1 MKVTW
6 SKKAL
11 SDYHS
16 IIDYLILEWSENS
29 AEKFIDQVYF
39 KIQLLKNHPDAFE
52 KTDFKNIH
60 RIIITKQITLFF
72 RISKSEVYLLRFW
85 NNYQNP
91 KKLTL

>member
-29 AEKFIDQVYF
+29 AEKFIDQVYS
-39 KIQLLKNHPDAFE
+39 KIQLIKSHPDAFE
-52 KTDFKNIH
+52 KTDFSKAKKIV
-60 RIIITKQITLFF
+60 ITKQITLFF
-72 RISKSEVYLLRFW
+72 RVSKSEISLLRFW
-85 NNYQNP
+85 NNHQNP
-91 KKLTL
+91 KKFTL